1 MNDYIDNFNPEIG
14 IIDYEGTSEIG
25 IELSIILSLD
35 NSIVPM
41 SGFYPV
47 YFRRK
52 EGDIFSTLIPAIRNY
67 IISFDNIPLTAK
79 RVCLDNFVSYMLI
92 VASKEGVI
100 LDTQERVESQRSCF
114 LEPFADV
121 YYHQFQLFKLIKY
134 VGDKLEIYIPHE
146 LRDERKAWGKSILR
160 VIKEWGDGL
169 SAKSKKEHYKELRRK
184 GMMLHSRENPF
195 TKKDLELKYLI
206 DYSLTLTTS
215 ILDINGDGKDLRKQ
229 ILSSFDNLRRSYTA
243 LSGYLKNNPEIH
255 HTTVSYGTHWLVC
268 KNNHHIKI
276 SST

>member
-1 MNDYIDNFNPEIG
+1 MDDYIDNFNPEPG

-35 NSIVPM
+35 NSIIPM
-41 SGFYPV
+41 SGFHPV
-47 YFRRK
+47 YFKRK

-67 IISFDNIPLTAK
+67 IISFNNIPLTAK
-79 RVCLDNFVSYMLI
+79 RVCLNNFVGYMLI

-100 LDTQERVESQRSCF
+100 IDEGEQVENKLKSF
-114 LEPFADV
+114 LEPFANV
-121 YYHQFQLFKLIKY
+121 YYHQFQLFKLIKH
-134 VGDKLEIYIPHE
+134 VGEKLGIYIPNE

-169 SAKSKKEHYKELRRK
+169 SAKSKREHYKELSRK
-184 GMMLHSRENPF
+184 GKMLHSRENLF

-206 DYSLTLTTS
+206 DYSLTLTAS
-215 ILDINGDGKDLRKQ
+215 ILDMDGDGKDLRKQ
-229 ILSSFDNLRRSYTA
+229 ILSKVDNLRKSYTA
-243 LSGYLKNNPEIH
+243 LSGHLKNNPEIY
-255 HTTVSYGTHWLVC
+255 HTTVSHGTHWLVC
-268 KNNHHIKI
+268 KNNHHTKI